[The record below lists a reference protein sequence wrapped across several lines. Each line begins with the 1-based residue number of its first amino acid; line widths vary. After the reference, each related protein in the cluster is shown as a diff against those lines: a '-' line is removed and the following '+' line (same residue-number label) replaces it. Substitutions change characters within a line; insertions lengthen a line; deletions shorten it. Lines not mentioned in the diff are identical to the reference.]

1 MAAEVKFVATG
12 MRPLPLWMGAL
23 LLLVAPACLTAQQ
36 TPYTGQ
42 VRIARGQDVT
52 PAFEGWMPNPDGTFS
67 MYFGYMNRNYEEEL
81 DIPIGPDNSVGVGN
95 DRGANGGAD
104 KGQPTHFYP
113 RRQRM
118 VFSIVV
124 PKDWGLDQRV
134 AWMLTIRGKTNV
146 AKGWLQ
152 PEWQINKE
160 VIMQEVGGGTDLENQ
175 PPVFVSGSGPQT
187 ITLPNTVTLTATAQ
201 DDGRPKPRSVR
212 DIEDVGTPTPIGLS
226 VRWIQYRGP
235 AGVSFELG
243 TVASG
248 YQKPVTATTTASF
261 KVPGV
266 YVLRAIA
273 SDGALTTFHD
283 VTVTVK

>member
-1 MAAEVKFVATG
+1 MARG
-12 MRPLPLWMGAL
+12 MRGLPLLTGAVFL
-23 LLLVAPACLTAQQ
+23 LASPVFLRAQA
-36 TPYTGQ
+36 PYTGE

-67 MYFGYMNRNYEEEL
+67 MYFGYMNRNYEEGL
-81 DIPIGPDNSVGVGN
+81 DIPIGPDNNVELSF
-95 DRGANGGAD
+95 GGGGDKGGD

-118 VFSIVV
+118 VFSVVV
-124 PKDWGLDQRV
+124 PKDWGLDKKV
-134 AWMLTIRGKTNV
+134 IWTLTTRGKTNM

-152 PEWQINKE
+152 PEWEINKE
-160 VIMQEVGGGTDLENQ
+160 VIMQEAGGGTDLENQ

-187 ITLPNTVTLTATAQ
+187 VTLPNTVTLTATAQ
-201 DDGRPKPRSVR
+201 DDGRPKPRTVR
-212 DIEDVGTPTPIGLS
+212 DIEEVGVPAPSGLS
-226 VRWIQYRGP
+226 VRWVHYRGP
-235 AGVSFELG
+235 AGVSFKPG
-243 TVASG
+243 TAASG
-248 YQKPVTATTTASF
+248 YQKPVTSTTTASF

>member
-1 MAAEVKFVATG
+1 
-12 MRPLPLWMGAL
+12 MRSLPLLAGAFL
-23 LLLVAPACLTAQQ
+23 LLTAPSLLKAQQ
-36 TPYTGQ
+36 VPYAGQ
-42 VRIARGQDVT
+42 VRTARGQDVT
-52 PAFEGWMPNPDGTFS
+52 PAFEGWMPNADGTFS

-81 DIPIGPDNSVGVGN
+81 DIPIGADNNVTLGDNGDGV
-95 DRGANGGAD
+95 D

-118 VFSIVV
+118 VFSVVV
-124 PKDWGLDQRV
+124 PKDWGLEKKAV
-134 AWMLTIRGKTNV
+134 WTLTIRGKTNV

-160 VIMQEVGGGTDLENQ
+160 VIMQETGGGTDLENQ
-175 PPVFVSGSGPQT
+175 APVFLSGSGPQT
-187 ITLPNTVTLTATAQ
+187 VTLPNTVTLTATAQ
-201 DDGRPKPRSVR
+201 DDGRPKARTVR
-212 DIEDVGTPTPIGLS
+212 DIEDVSSAAPSGLS
-226 VRWIQYRGP
+226 VRWVHYRGP
-235 AGVSFELG
+235 AGVSFAPG
-243 TVASG
+243 SAAG
-248 YQKPVTATTTASF
+248 GNQKAVTSTTTASF

>member
-1 MAAEVKFVATG
+1 LAG
-12 MRPLPLWMGAL
+12 IRSLPFLTSAFL
-23 LLLVAPACLTAQQ
+23 LLTPPVFSRAQQ
-36 TPYTGQ
+36 APYTGQ

-52 PAFEGWMPNPDGTFS
+52 PSFEGWMPNPDGTFR
-67 MYFGYMNRNYEEEL
+67 MYFGYMNRNYEEDL
-81 DIPIGPDNSVGVGN
+81 DIPIGTDNKVEFIG
-95 DRGANGGAD
+95 NGGGVSGSDDGGD

-118 VFSIVV
+118 VFSVVV
-124 PKDWGLDQRV
+124 PKDWGLERKV
-134 AWMLTIRGKTNV
+134 VWTLTTHGKTNV

-160 VIMQEVGGGTDLENQ
+160 VIMQETGGGADLENQ
-175 PPVFVSGSGPQT
+175 APVFVSGSGPQT
-187 ITLPNTVTLTATAQ
+187 VTLPNTVTLTATAQ
-201 DDGRPKPRSVR
+201 DDGRPKPRVVR
-212 DIEDVGTPTPIGLS
+212 DVEDVDAPVPAGLS

-235 AGVSFELG
+235 AGVRFEPG
-243 TVASG
+243 KAASG
-248 YQKPVTATTTASF
+248 YQKPVTSATTASF

>member
-1 MAAEVKFVATG
+1 
-12 MRPLPLWMGAL
+12 MRSLPLLAGAFLLLTAPAL
-23 LLLVAPACLTAQQ
+23 LKAQQ
-36 TPYTGQ
+36 VPYAGQ
-42 VRIARGQDVT
+42 VRTARGQDVT
-52 PAFEGWMPNPDGTFS
+52 PAFEGWMPNADGTFS

-81 DIPIGPDNSVGVGN
+81 DIPIGADNNVTLGDNGDGV
-95 DRGANGGAD
+95 D

-118 VFSIVV
+118 VFSVVV
-124 PKDWGLDQRV
+124 PKDWGLEKKAV
-134 AWMLTIRGKTNV
+134 WTLTIRGKSNV

-160 VIMQEVGGGTDLENQ
+160 VIMQETGGGTDLENQ
-175 PPVFVSGSGPQT
+175 APVFLSGSGPQT
-187 ITLPNTVTLTATAQ
+187 VTLPNTVTLTATAQ
-201 DDGRPKPRSVR
+201 DDGRPKARTVR
-212 DIEDVGTPTPIGLS
+212 DIEDVSGAAPSGLS
-226 VRWIQYRGP
+226 IRWVHYRGP
-235 AGVSFELG
+235 AGVSFAPG
-243 TVASG
+243 SAAG
-248 YQKPVTATTTASF
+248 GNQRAVTSTTTASF

>member
-1 MAAEVKFVATG
+1 MATG
-12 MRPLPLWMGAL
+12 IRGLPLLTGAFL
-23 LLLVAPACLTAQQ
+23 LLTAPACLRAQQ

-81 DIPIGPDNSVGVGN
+81 DIPIGTDNNVDASG
-95 DRGANGGAD
+95 DRGGDKGGD
-104 KGQPTHFYP
+104 RGQPTHFYP

-118 VFSIVV
+118 VFSVVV
-124 PKDWGLDQRV
+124 PKDWGLDRRV
-134 AWMLTIRGKTNV
+134 VWTLTIRGKTNL

-160 VIMQEVGGGTDLENQ
+160 VIMQEAGAGTDLENQ
-175 PPVFVSGSGPQT
+175 PPVFVSGSGAQT
-187 ITLPNTVTLTATAQ
+187 VTLPSTVTLTATAQ
-201 DDGRPKPRSVR
+201 DDGRPKPRAVR
-212 DIEDVGTPTPIGLS
+212 DVEDVGSAAPSGLS
-226 VRWIQYRGP
+226 VRWVHYRGP
-235 AGVSFELG
+235 TGVSFAPG

-248 YQKPVTATTTASF
+248 YQKPITSTTTASF
-261 KVPGV
+261 KAPGV

-273 SDGALTTFHD
+273 SDGALATFHD